1 MIMINNSENKAF
13 RYISKQ
19 LAQINDINTYHGKD
33 NIERSVSS
41 INSLKK
47 CAQELIDNGAN
58 ETSVNKWLDEM
69 LDCFKE
75 GFTYEEIT
83 KYWRTKF
90 NEVKADAQKALMT
103 RALFLQKLSM
113 EEKDTAK
120 SLSISKDCTYLLKA
134 VVYLSDNINYN
145 A

>member
-1 MIMINNSENKAF
+1 MITNSENKAF
-13 RYISKQ
+13 RYIRKQ
-19 LAQINDINTYHGKD
+19 LAQINDINMYHGKD
-33 NIERSVSS
+33 DIEHSVSI

-47 CAQELIDNGAN
+47 CAKELIDNGAN

-75 GFTYEEIT
+75 QGFTYEEIT

-90 NEVKADAQKALMT
+90 NEIKADAQKALMT
-103 RALFLQKLSM
+103 KALFLQKLSM
-113 EEKDTAK
+113 EEKDPAK
-120 SLSISKDCTYLLKA
+120 SLSISKDCTNLLEAVLYLFDK
-134 VVYLSDNINYN
+134 INYN